1 MQEMQINL
9 SAYVPTVWAMGLV
22 GGLLLVQL
30 LVADL
35 VGLKS
40 GHVPGKTV
48 EADPGNFLFRATRA
62 HANTN
67 ESIASFI
74 LITLF
79 AMVSPLSPFWVN
91 ALSWLY
97 LVSRIAHMSFYYAA
111 NQPLR
116 SISFGLSLLTMFSLL
131 LASAYAW
138 LI

>member
-1 MQEMQINL
+1 MQIDIA
-9 SAYVPTVWAMGLV
+9 AYAPTVWAMGLT

-40 GHVPGKTV
+40 GHMAGASVD
-48 EADPGNFLFRATRA
+48 ADPGNFLFRATRA

-67 ESIASFI
+67 ESIAGFI

-79 AMVSPLSPFWVN
+79 AICSPLSPFWVN
-91 ALSWLY
+91 ALSGLY
-97 LVSRIAHMSFYYAA
+97 FVSRVAHMSFYYLG

-116 SISFGLSLLTMFSLL
+116 SISFGLSLLTLFTLL
-131 LASAYAW
+131 IAGAYAW
-138 LI
+138 IF

>member
-1 MQEMQINL
+1 MQFDI
-9 SAYVPTVWAMGLV
+9 SSYGPTVWAMGLV
-22 GGLLLVQL
+22 GGLLLIQL

-40 GHVPGKTV
+40 GHVAGKTV
-48 EADPGNFLFRATRA
+48 DADPGNFFFRVTRA

-74 LITLF
+74 LITIF
-79 AMVSPLSPFWVN
+79 AMHSPLSPFWVN

-97 LVSRIAHMSFYYAA
+97 LVSRVGHMVFYYAA

-116 SISFGLSLLTMFSLL
+116 SISFGLSLLTMFTLL
-131 LASAYAW
+131 LASACVW